1 MRIGGLIARAAI
13 LKKQMKKTPCKRC
26 GLHFDHSE
34 NKECP
39 HCGNLDQR
47 GLKHLLEQQDVE
59 KQGNKSLGSMFLIV
73 AIILVVLVWI
83 VASI

>member
-1 MRIGGLIARAAI
+1 MRISGLLARGAI
-13 LKKQMKKTPCKRC
+13 LKEQMKKTPCERC

-39 HCGNLDQR
+39 YCGDLDQK
-47 GLKHLLEQQDVE
+47 GLEHLLKQQDLE

-83 VASI
+83 VGSV